1 LQMWTVLIVEEFEP
15 EFTQLPSQVQDSILT
30 LTRLLQQFGP
40 QLGRPRVDTLKDSKH
55 ANMKEL
61 RFDAADGVWHMAFA
75 FDIKRAA
82 LLLVAG
88 NKSGTGQAR
97 FCRELIRKADERFDA
112 HLDRLKQKE
121 KAKTGKAIREEKW
134 TMARDV
140 NEIIDALPAARRRRI
155 ERRASELIR
164 EEMTLQ
170 QLRRARAMTQVKLA
184 KRLGVAQKQVS
195 EIEKRTDM
203 HISTLRRSIE
213 ALGGKLSLIAEFP
226 DRNPVALSGI
236 SSLDD

>member
-1 LQMWTVLIVEEFEP
+1 
-15 EFTQLPSQVQDSILT
+15 
-30 LTRLLQQFGP
+30 
-40 QLGRPRVDTLKDSKH
+40 
-55 ANMKEL
+55 
-61 RFDAADGVWHMAFA
+61 
-75 FDIKRAA
+75 
-82 LLLVAG
+82 
-88 NKSGTGQAR
+88 
-97 FCRELIRKADERFDA
+97 
-112 HLDRLKQKE
+112 
-121 KAKTGKAIREEKW
+121 
-134 TMARDV
+134 MARDV
-140 NEIIDALPAARRRRI
+140 NEIIDALPASRRRRI
-155 ERRASELIR
+155 EKRASDLIR

-236 SSLDD
+236 SSLDNKSSDAEAYLPR